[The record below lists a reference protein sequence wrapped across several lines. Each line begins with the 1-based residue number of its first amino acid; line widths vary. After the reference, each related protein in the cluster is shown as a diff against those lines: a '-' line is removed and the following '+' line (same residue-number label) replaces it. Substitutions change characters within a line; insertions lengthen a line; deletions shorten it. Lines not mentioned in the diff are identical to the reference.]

1 MISLA
6 TILVAHDFSGHADAA
21 LQRAVDLA
29 RATKAK
35 IHLLH
40 AYAWPVRSVMAEEA
54 AVPAEVWNA
63 VRDGTLEQLERI
75 RRRVSEQGVEAS
87 VEVSSMFPVEAILA
101 AAERTGADL
110 IALGTRGRTGLKHVV
125 LGSIAERVVRLA
137 PRPVLTVKEGDRGAA
152 LRRIV
157 VATDFSAPA
166 ERACEVGV
174 SLAEQFGAELHLVHA
189 FDIPV
194 AVIVPYEV
202 PVPPTLV
209 HEAREAARKKLD
221 AALGGIRAQG
231 VEATGHLSEAAA
243 APAIVG
249 AAADLQADLIV
260 IGTHGHTGLRHVL
273 LGSVAERTL
282 RLAPCAVLTVKGAG
296 GPLEG

>member
-1 MISLA
+1 MISLD
-6 TILVAHDFSGHADAA
+6 TILVSHDFSSHADAA
-21 LQRAVDLA
+21 LRRAVELA
-29 RATKAK
+29 RVARAK
-35 IHLLH
+35 IHLVH
-40 AYAWPVRSVMAEEA
+40 AYAPPLRSVMAEEA

-63 VRDGTLEQLERI
+63 VRDGALEQLEAL
-75 RRRVSEQGVEAS
+75 RRKVSEQGVEAA

-101 AAERTGADL
+101 AAKKTGADL
-110 IALGTRGRTGLKHVV
+110 IALGTRGRTGLKHVL

-137 PRPVLTVKEGDRGAA
+137 PCPVLTVKDDDRDAP

-166 ERACEVGV
+166 ERACDVGV
-174 SLAEQFGAELHLVHA
+174 SLAKQLGAALHLVHA
-189 FDIPV
+189 FDLPV
-194 AVIVPYEV
+194 TAIAPYEV
-202 PVPPTLV
+202 AIPPAV
-209 HEAREAARKKLD
+209 IHEAREAARKKLD
-221 AALGGIRAQG
+221 AAVGAVRAQG
-231 VEATGHLSEAAA
+231 LEATGKLAEASA
-243 APAIVG
+243 APAIVR

-282 RLAPCAVLTVKGAG
+282 RLAPCAVLTVKEAG

>member
-1 MISLA
+1 MISLD
-6 TILVAHDFSGHADAA
+6 TIVVPHDFSSHADAA

-29 RATKAK
+29 RVTKAK

-40 AYAWPVRSVMAEEA
+40 AYALPLRSMMPEEA

-63 VRDGTLEQLERI
+63 VRDDALERLETV
-75 RRRVSEQGVEAS
+75 RRKVSEQGVEAA
-87 VEVSSMFPVEAILA
+87 VEVSSMFPVEATLA
-101 AAERTGADL
+101 AAEKTGADL
-110 IALGTRGRTGLKHVV
+110 VALGTRGRTGLKHVL

-137 PRPVLTVKEGDRGAA
+137 PCPVLTVKAGDRGAP
-152 LRRIV
+152 LRRLV

-166 ERACEVGV
+166 ESARDVGV
-174 SLAEQFGAELHLVHA
+174 SLAKQFGAALHLVHA
-189 FDIPV
+189 FDLPLTM
-194 AVIVPYEV
+194 IVPYEV
-202 PVPPTLV
+202 PIPAAVI

-221 AALGGIRAQG
+221 AAVGAIRAQG
-231 VEATGHLSEAAA
+231 VEATGHLSVAAA
-243 APAIVG
+243 APAIVQ
-249 AAADLQADLIV
+249 AAADLQADVIV

-296 GPLEG
+296 APLDA